1 MSHYTVKG
9 WNNAGPLALKEPM
22 PIERALQRALELRDE
37 GFTQITLTDV
47 DTQVEAQLDYF
58 IKASPHA

>member
-9 WNNAGPLALKEPM
+9 SNNAGPLALKEPM
-22 PIERALQRALELRDE
+22 PIERALQRALDLRDE

-58 IKASPHA
+58 IKASPQA